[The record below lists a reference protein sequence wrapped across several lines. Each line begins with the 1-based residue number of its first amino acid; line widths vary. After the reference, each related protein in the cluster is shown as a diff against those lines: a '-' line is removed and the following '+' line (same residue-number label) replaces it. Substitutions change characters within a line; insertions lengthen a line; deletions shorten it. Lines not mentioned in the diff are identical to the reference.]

1 MTISPSEEFIR
12 AKLREAIE
20 SAPSSDGY
28 AEIDLTA
35 EITFEMRGG
44 VDPIASTR

>member
-1 MTISPSEEFIR
+1 MTISVTEEFIR

-28 AEIDLTA
+28 AEIDLTS
-35 EITFEMRGG
+35 E
-44 VDPIASTR
+44 TRLKSAAV